1 MRSSLATGAQLVCKI
16 TVDTERTIDF
26 MGEECRVYATPSL
39 IRDIEHTCRELIM
52 EHADPGEDSVG
63 TVVSVRHNAP
73 TLLGMEVTITATVIE
88 VDRARVVFDITATD
102 PLEEICSG
110 RHERFV
116 VDVGKTRQR
125 LVAKAQR
132 AAQAG

>member
-1 MRSSLATGAQLVCKI
+1 MRSSLATGTRLVRRF
-16 TVDTERTIDF
+16 TVNPERTIDF
-26 MGEECRVYATPSL
+26 MGEDCRVYATPSL
-39 IRDIEHTCRELIM
+39 IRDIEHTSRDLIM
-52 EHADPGEDSVG
+52 EHSDPGEDSVG
-63 TVVSVRHNAP
+63 TMVSIRHVAP

-88 VDRARVVFDITATD
+88 VDRARIVFDITAAD
-102 PLEEICSG
+102 PLEEICTG

-125 LVAKAQR
+125 LAAKAER